1 MMNGSGIHFLMRLL
15 FVSKNIF
22 RQNVP
27 VVDKESIMESAAYI
41 WCRILQELQNS
52 REIAQSEPLWESA
65 EPICAENGVFALYI
79 ADREQ
84 RSLFLERF
92 FDETERILHDTLNSK
107 LQLELWDD
115 EKTAAFRSDPMV
127 VARINPQYTGENF
140 VVTQE
145 NAAAFDAAMRWAEQ
159 ADAPLLYI
167 YGDRNVGKT
176 HLLHA
181 AARRALQRTPG
192 LELLLR
198 TGDWFFNE
206 MICAIR
212 EGDLEARFAEYCNTE
227 MLLMDNVQ
235 FAVYPIMANRFLQL
249 LRSRNETG
257 KRTILTADRPPEE
270 LLPELAPLIGQVV
283 VLGRNIK

>member
-1 MMNGSGIHFLMRLL
+1 
-15 FVSKNIF
+15 
-22 RQNVP
+22 
-27 VVDKESIMESAAYI
+27 MESAAYI

-92 FDETERILHDTLNSK
+92 FDETERILHDTLNSE

-167 YGDRNVGKT
+167 YPHVVGNSVGPPAE
-176 HLLHA
+176 LYSG
-181 AARRALQRTPG
+181 RPG
-192 LELLLR
+192 LNCYCAPA
-198 TGDWFFNE
+198 TGSS
-206 MICAIR
+206 MR
-212 EGDLEARFAEYCNTE
+212 
-227 MLLMDNVQ
+227 
-235 FAVYPIMANRFLQL
+235 
-249 LRSRNETG
+249 
-257 KRTILTADRPPEE
+257 
-270 LLPELAPLIGQVV
+270 
-283 VLGRNIK
+283 

>member
-1 MMNGSGIHFLMRLL
+1 M
-15 FVSKNIF
+15 
-22 RQNVP
+22 
-27 VVDKESIMESAAYI
+27 
-41 WCRILQELQNS
+41 
-52 REIAQSEPLWESA
+52 
-65 EPICAENGVFALYI
+65 
-79 ADREQ
+79 

-92 FDETERILHDTLNSK
+92 FDETERILHDTLNSE

-181 AARRALQRTPG
+181 AARRVLQRTPG

-206 MICAIR
+206 MICAMR
-212 EGDLEARFAEYCNTE
+212 EGNLEARFAEYCNTE

-270 LLPELAPLIGQVV
+270 LLPKLAPLIGQVV

>member
-1 MMNGSGIHFLMRLL
+1 
-15 FVSKNIF
+15 
-22 RQNVP
+22 
-27 VVDKESIMESAAYI
+27 MESAAYV
-41 WCRILQELQNS
+41 WCHILQELQNNA
-52 REIAQSEPLWESA
+52 EIAQPEPLWGSA
-65 EPICAENGVFALYI
+65 QPICAENGVFALYI
-79 ADREQ
+79 ADRAQ
-84 RSLFLERF
+84 RSLFLEHF
-92 FDETERILHDTLNSK
+92 FDETEHILRDTLNNE

-115 EKTAAFRSDPMV
+115 EKTATFRSDPMV
-127 VARINPQYTGENF
+127 GAHINPQYTGENF

-145 NAAAFDAAMRWAEQ
+145 NVMAFDAAMHWSEQ
-159 ADAPLLYI
+159 EHAPLLYI

-212 EGDLEARFAEYCNTE
+212 EGNLEARFAEYCNIE
-227 MLLMDNVQ
+227 MLLLDNVQ

-257 KRTILTADRPPEE
+257 KRTILTADRPPDE